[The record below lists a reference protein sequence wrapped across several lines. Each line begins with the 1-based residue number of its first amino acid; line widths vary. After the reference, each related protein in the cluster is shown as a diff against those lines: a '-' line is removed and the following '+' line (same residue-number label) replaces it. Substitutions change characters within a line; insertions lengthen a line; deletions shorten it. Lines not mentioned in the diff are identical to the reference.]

1 MISEKT
7 TGMTGTL
14 QPASNPG
21 GTLHQSLELAQ
32 SLNTGSLPQL
42 RGGSMAL
49 FLVELRKRKR
59 LRQLRG
65 GNLLKDP
72 VLGAEENKWI
82 ILTAQTSI
90 LVFLQTL

>member
-1 MISEKT
+1 
-7 TGMTGTL
+7 
-14 QPASNPG
+14 
-21 GTLHQSLELAQ
+21 
-32 SLNTGSLPQL
+32 
-42 RGGSMAL
+42 MAL